1 MFREKWTELI
11 EERGWLQLLKIRTFL
26 MRFQWEKIE
35 KEKERVVIVRISK
48 LLFDIFRDEFSLLFF
63 VSLISSINTL
73 FLNSF

>member
-1 MFREKWTELI
+1 LI

-63 VSLISSINTL
+63 RINTL

>member
-1 MFREKWTELI
+1 LFREKWTELI

-63 VSLISSINTL
+63 RINTL

>member
-63 VSLISSINTL
+63 RINTL

>member
-1 MFREKWTELI
+1 LFREKWTELI

>member
-1 MFREKWTELI
+1 
-11 EERGWLQLLKIRTFL
+11 

-35 KEKERVVIVRISK
+35 KEKERVVIVRISR

>member
-1 MFREKWTELI
+1 LFREKWTELI

-35 KEKERVVIVRISK
+35 KEIVRISR